1 MSRYLKGRA
10 YALQTVASQGVLVLV
25 LGIIGLAFSFQT
37 AASLFLGGMICVA
50 ANLWLALVAFRP
62 ALGEAPNKMLAAFY
76 VGELGKFVITALLFL
91 VAFKQVEFLK
101 APAYA
106 ALAIMAYVIAQLM
119 VWAYP
124 LLRK

>member
-10 YALQTVASQGVLVLV
+10 YALQTVASQCVLALV
-25 LGIIGLAFSFQT
+25 LGITGLAFSFQT
-37 AASLFLGGMICVA
+37 AVSLFLGGMICVA

-62 ALGEAPNKMLAAFY
+62 ALGEAPQKMLAAFY

-91 VAFKQVEFLK
+91 MAFKQVELLQ

-106 ALAIMAYVIAQLM
+106 ALAILAYVITQVM
-119 VWAYP
+119 VWVYP
-124 LLRK
+124 LLKK

>member
-25 LGIIGLAFSFQT
+25 LGITGLAFNFQT
-37 AASLFLGGMICVA
+37 AVSLFLGGMICVS

-62 ALGEAPNKMLAAFY
+62 ALGEAPNKMLTAFY
-76 VGELGKFVITALLFL
+76 VGELGKFVITALLFMM
-91 VAFKQVEFLK
+91 AFKQVEFLK

-106 ALAIMAYVIAQLM
+106 ALAILAYVIAQMM
-119 VWAYP
+119 VWVYP
-124 LLRK
+124 LLKK